1 MAGKVETMACLML
14 VMRIDDDSTDKV
26 KNKRQFFQMYQQV
39 LQTKVDY
46 RNYLNC
52 STRWFTFFSLICSF
66 NSIH

>member
-14 VMRIDDDSTDKV
+14 VMRFDDDSTDKV

-52 STRWFTFFSLICSF
+52 STR
-66 NSIH
+66 